1 MTNFAKEI
9 QSAAM
14 TNRASPALTGGKRTT
29 FSQLWSLT
37 DSFAGGLQNRDITA
51 GDRVTIHLSTPRSFL
66 IAVYGTLRAGCV
78 PVTVPSE
85 YDGRTVSHALSETDS
100 KAVVTE
106 ISPIMS
112 LIVDSE
118 ALRVAVTVDSDARMG
133 ITFSSFLDN
142 GGMNGSNSRTGIDV
156 VRRPDDSPGLIA
168 YVGGD
173 EPESLA
179 VVYTHEALRDAA
191 TAGSSIRGAAAD
203 EDDSLGTHLG
213 ALPLSN
219 PIELMYGANATL
231 VEGGTYHSIGTS
243 DAETIR
249 SLLVTTD
256 IDRAFVTPQQYRSVR
271 GSETSVD
278 ARPLTVVESGT
289 APIERRT
296 VDDDAVRLWGT
307 PETGA
312 THVRTPAD
320 VESDRLGRSLPDV
333 RTRVRSGPDGDELA
347 IGGPTVMDGYFER
360 PDLTGETIETTE
372 DGRWIRTGVPVQ
384 VRDETIFL
392 ETGSDVARPSSTAS

>member
-1 MTNFAKEI
+1 MTNFVKEI

-14 TNRASPALTGGKRTT
+14 TNRTSPALTGGERTT

-66 IAVYGTLRAGCV
+66 IAIYGTLRAGCV
-78 PVTVPSE
+78 PVTVPPE
-85 YDGRTVSHALSETDS
+85 YDGRTVSHVLSETDS

-106 ISPIMS
+106 TSPIMS

-133 ITFSSFLDN
+133 ITFPSFLDN

-156 VRRPDDSPGLIA
+156 VRRSDDSPGLIA
-168 YVGGD
+168 YVGQD
-173 EPESLA
+173 EREPLA
-179 VVYTHEALRDAA
+179 VVYTHDALQAAA
-191 TAGSSIRGAAAD
+191 TAGSSIHGTAG
-203 EDDSLGTHLG
+203 DDGIETHLG
-213 ALPLSN
+213 ATPLSN
-219 PIELMYGANATL
+219 PVELMYGANATL
-231 VEGGTYHSIGTS
+231 IEGGEYRAVATP
-243 DAETIR
+243 DVETIQP
-249 SLLVTTD
+249 LLVTTD
-256 IDRAFVTPQQYRSVR
+256 IDRAFVTPQQYRAVR
-271 GSETSVD
+271 ASETSVD
-278 ARPLTVVESGT
+278 TRPLTVVESGT
-289 APIERRT
+289 APIEGRT
-296 VDDDAVRLWGT
+296 VDSDDAVHLWGT

-333 RTRVRSGPDGDELA
+333 RTRVSSGPDGDELA
-347 IGGPTVMDGYFER
+347 IGGPAVMDGYFER
-360 PDLTGETIETTE
+360 PDLTSETIETTE

-392 ETGSDVARPSSTAS
+392 ETGSDVARPSSTLS